1 MAWDTPGTGL
11 RFDGVDTTRTPS
23 GWRHLPPPA
32 RAIATAAS
40 AAVEAAQGRDK
51 EAYDTAVE
59 QLAALDAEQVG
70 LVLGAVVRT
79 LLEDRHPDGL
89 DGDDVRAALEHA
101 VRSAAEWQDVDP
113 QVMVVLL
120 VGALGVQ
127 DDGDDEGRPSPQAL
141 ARHAPLLLV
150 DLLQAR
156 PFARYLRAAFT
167 EIERAQTQ
175 DV

>member
-1 MAWDTPGTGL
+1 M
-11 RFDGVDTTRTPS
+11 DTTRTPA

-51 EAYDTAVE
+51 EAFDAAVE
-59 QLAALDAEQVG
+59 QLAALDAVQAG
-70 LVLGAVVRT
+70 LVLGVVVRS
-79 LLEDRHPDGL
+79 LLEDLHPDGL
-89 DGDDVRAALEHA
+89 DGDDVRAALERA
-101 VRSAAEWQDVDP
+101 VRSAMEWQDIDP

-127 DDGDDEGRPSPQAL
+127 DENDDEARPSPLVL

-150 DLLQAR
+150 DLLGPR
-156 PFARYLRAAFT
+156 PFPRYLQAAFT
-167 EIERAQTQ
+167 EIERSQTH

>member
-1 MAWDTPGTGL
+1 M
-11 RFDGVDTTRTPS
+11 DTTRTPS

-40 AAVEAAQGRDK
+40 TAVEAAQARDK
-51 EAYDTAVE
+51 EAFDAAVE
-59 QLAALDAEQVG
+59 QLAALDGEQVG

-79 LLEDRHPDGL
+79 LLEDLHPDGL

-101 VRSAAEWQDVDP
+101 VRAAAEWQDVDP

-127 DDGDDEGRPSPQAL
+127 PDTNADADDEGRPSPHSL

-150 DLLQAR
+150 DLLQTR
-156 PFARYLRAAFT
+156 PFARYLQAAFT
-167 EIERAQTQ
+167 EIERSQTH
-175 DV
+175 DL

>member
-1 MAWDTPGTGL
+1 M
-11 RFDGVDTTRTPS
+11 DTTRTPS
-23 GWRHLPPPA
+23 SWRHLPPPA

-40 AAVEAAQGRDK
+40 AAVEAAQDRDK
-51 EAYDTAVE
+51 DAYDAAVE

-101 VRSAAEWQDVDP
+101 VRSAGQWQDVDP

-141 ARHAPLLLV
+141 ARHTPLLLV

-156 PFARYLRAAFT
+156 PFARYLQAAFT

-175 DV
+175 DG